1 MSSQVQKVSAF
12 PNRSRECAL
21 ARCVSCLLMR
31 GKGQPSPC
39 LSHLE
44 DIAVEG
50 RLATRAH
57 EPQDRGAMCAS
68 WCSCEDIPIAWR
80 LRHLA
85 PRLCGWV
92 VAPDLHCA
100 CRGHLRVQAPLLIN
114 HSPANR
120 LGKLV
125 WSRDRSPALP
135 RVAAHAHTKRTSC
148 KGSEQW
154 PAASV
159 ERLGSRTAGIGEV
172 NHLEV
177 LAAGQNRRR

>member
-68 WCSCEDIPIAWR
+68 WCSSEDIPIPCR
-80 LRHLA
+80 LRHLPPPLSA
-85 PRLCGWV
+85 WLVPPTLPSAC
-92 VAPDLHCA
+92 PLH
-100 CRGHLRVQAPLLIN
+100 L
-114 HSPANR
+114 
-120 LGKLV
+120 
-125 WSRDRSPALP
+125 
-135 RVAAHAHTKRTSC
+135 
-148 KGSEQW
+148 
-154 PAASV
+154 
-159 ERLGSRTAGIGEV
+159 
-172 NHLEV
+172 
-177 LAAGQNRRR
+177 